1 VSAALSFKGR
11 GTVTRLPD
19 DAGRGVRF
27 LFQSARDAGEVDLDL
42 TPVERVR
49 LACLILGVEKPEDIK
64 IVDVATAH

>member
-1 VSAALSFKGR
+1 MSARLSFKGR
-11 GTVTRLPD
+11 GAVHRISN
-19 DAGRGVRF
+19 GEGKGFRF
-27 LFQSARDAGEVDLDL
+27 LFRSAMDPSEVDLDL